1 MHKNPVAVKKASK
14 QRYIACEKNQENKN
28 CCVRNQISCLKM
40 SRQLL
45 PALVHSSSYL
55 GPKRPSAAD
64 CGEFSLSAID
74 GTQSRFPGKEEA
86 LARVRYSWQTICVIQ
101 TKWKCRPFSF
111 HCCFSHCLIHI
122 SAVAIVLDWMVHRCT
137 RCPPKEAFG

>member
-1 MHKNPVAVKKASK
+1 M
-14 QRYIACEKNQENKN
+14 
-28 CCVRNQISCLKM
+28 RNQISCLKM

-86 LARVRYSWQTICVIQ
+86 LAFDILDKLFV
-101 TKWKCRPFSF
+101 SF
-111 HCCFSHCLIHI
+111 KRNESADRFLSIVVSH
-122 SAVAIVLDWMVHRCT
+122 IVLFVSQPLRLFSIGWYTGVRDVLL
-137 RCPPKEAFG
+137 KKLLDKSG